1 MKQQTIKQHFPALAS
16 GFSFLDNAAGA
27 QVPRACIEG
36 ITNFLESASCNIG
49 MPYAGSQLSTS
60 VRDQTRIETAEFF
73 GCKPEEVVLGPS
85 ATALT
90 FRLSTAF
97 SRLFKA
103 GDEIIISELE
113 HECNASP
120 WRELERIG
128 CSIKIWRATW
138 SEGKLELTQLEKLLS
153 SKTRLLAIT
162 GAANS
167 LGNRPD
173 VTGATTLA
181 HSVGAWVVNDLVHD
195 SPHHLPD
202 VTKTNV
208 DFAFFSAYK
217 VFGTH
222 LGFMYIRH
230 SLLEQLPAQKLH
242 FIPDDSLLK
251 FEPGT
256 NNYEGMAG
264 WLGTLSYLRQELGDG
279 LSGRAGLARAYET
292 IEKIEKPLLE
302 YALERI
308 KNLPNAILYGEPSS
322 QNRVGTFCYNIG
334 NANPMEVVKYLG
346 EQGVGVAGGHY
357 YAMLPMTALG
367 LYPSGAIRTSI
378 AHYTDQSDLDKLF
391 DALEEK
397 D

>member
-1 MKQQTIKQHFPALAS
+1 M
-16 GFSFLDNAAGA
+16 
-27 QVPRACIEG
+27 PRACIAG
-36 ITNFLESASCNIG
+36 ITAFLESASCNVG

-60 VRDQTRIETAEFF
+60 VRDQTRLETAEFF
-73 GCKPEEVVLGPS
+73 GCSPDEVVLGPS

-128 CSIKIWRATW
+128 CEIKIWRAHW
-138 SEGKLELTQLEKLLS
+138 SEGHLDLADLEKLLS
-153 SKTRLLAIT
+153 PKTRLLAIT

-173 VTGATTLA
+173 VAGATKLA

-202 VTKTNV
+202 VKKSDV

-222 LGFMYIRH
+222 LGFMYVRQN
-230 SLLEQLPAQKLH
+230 LLEKLPAQKLH

-264 WLGTLSYLRQELGDG
+264 WLGTLSYLRQELGG
-279 LSGRAGLARAYET
+279 GLAGREGLVKAYQQ
-292 IEKIEKPLLE
+292 IEAIEKPLLE
-302 YALERI
+302 YALERL
-308 KNLPNAILYGEPSS
+308 KALSGATLYGEPSS
-322 QNRVGTFCYNIG
+322 QNRVGTFCFNLAQAG
-334 NANPMEVVKYLG
+334 PLEVVKYLG
-346 EQGVGVAGGHY
+346 EHGVGVAGGHY
-357 YAMLPMTALG
+357 YATMPMTALG
-367 LYPSGAIRTSI
+367 LYPTGAIRASI
-378 AHYTDQSDLDKLF
+378 GHYSTKADLDKLF
-391 DALEEK
+391 DALEKK

>member
-1 MKQQTIKQHFPALAS
+1 MKQHTIKQHFPALSS

-27 QVPRACIEG
+27 QVPRACITG

-49 MPYAGSQLSTS
+49 MPYTGSQLSTL

-103 GDEIIISELE
+103 GDEVIISELE

-128 CSIKIWRATW
+128 CVVKIWRATW
-138 SEGKLELTQLEKLLS
+138 SEGKLELSELEQLLS

-173 VTGATTLA
+173 VTGATALA
-181 HSVGAWVVNDLVHD
+181 HGVGAWVVNDLVHD

-222 LGFMYIRH
+222 LGFMYIRQN
-230 SLLEQLPAQKLH
+230 LLEQLPAQKLY

-279 LSGRAGLARAYET
+279 LNGRAGLTRAYET
-292 IEKIEKPLLE
+292 IEQIEKPLLE

-308 KNLPNAILYGEPSS
+308 KNLPNATLYGELSS
-322 QNRVGTFCYNIG
+322 QNRVGTFCFNLG
-334 NANPMEVVKYLG
+334 SANPMEVVKYLG
-346 EQGVGVAGGHY
+346 GQGVGVAGGHY

-378 AHYTDQSDLDKLF
+378 AHYTSQADLDKLF
-391 DALEEK
+391 DALEKK

>member
-1 MKQQTIKQHFPALAS
+1 MKQHFPALTS

-27 QVPRACIEG
+27 QVPRACITG
-36 ITNFLESASCNIG
+36 ITNFLESASCNVG
-49 MPYAGSQLSTS
+49 MPYTGSQLSTF

-73 GCKPEEVVLGPS
+73 GCNGEEVVLGPS

-97 SRLFKA
+97 SRLFKV

-128 CSIKIWRATW
+128 CVIKIWRATW
-138 SEGKLELTQLEKLLS
+138 TQGKLELSELEKLLS

-162 GAANS
+162 SAANS

-173 VTGATTLA
+173 VTGAAALA

-202 VTKTNV
+202 VKKTNV

-222 LGFMYIRH
+222 LGFMYIRQ
-230 SLLEQLPAQKLH
+230 SLLETLPAQKLH

-264 WLGTLSYLRQELGDG
+264 WLGTLSYLRQELGNG
-279 LSGRAGLARAYET
+279 LSGRPGLTRAYET
-292 IEKIEKPLLE
+292 IEQIEKPLLE
-302 YALERI
+302 YALDRI
-308 KNLPNAILYGEPSS
+308 KNLSSATLYGEPSS
-322 QNRVGTFCYNIG
+322 QHRVGTFCFNLG

-346 EQGVGVAGGHY
+346 EQGVGVAGGHF

-367 LYPSGAIRTSI
+367 LYPSGAIRTSL
-378 AHYTDQSDLDKLF
+378 AHYTTQADLDKLF
-391 DALEEK
+391 DALEKK

>member
-1 MKQQTIKQHFPALAS
+1 MDNFKQHFPALAS

-27 QVPRACIEG
+27 QVPRACIAG
-36 ITNFLESASCNIG
+36 ITAFLESASCNIG
-49 MPYAGSQLSTS
+49 MPYAGSELSTA
-60 VRDQTRIETAEFF
+60 VRDQTRVETAEFF
-73 GCKPEEVVLGPS
+73 GCSPSEVVLGPS

-90 FRLSTAF
+90 FRLSSAF

-120 WRELERIG
+120 WRELEQIG
-128 CSIKIWRATW
+128 CVVKIWRATW
-138 SEGKLELTQLEKLLS
+138 SEGRLELSQLEKLLT
-153 SKTRLLAIT
+153 KRTRLLAIT

-173 VTGATTLA
+173 VAGATALA

-202 VTKTNV
+202 VKASDV

-222 LGFMYIRH
+222 LGFMYIRQN
-230 SLLEQLPAQKLH
+230 LLEQLPAQKLH

-279 LSGRAGLARAYET
+279 LTARSGLARAYER
-292 IEKIEKPLLE
+292 IEAIEKPLLE
-302 YALERI
+302 YALERL
-308 KNLPNAILYGEPSS
+308 KALPNATLYGEPSS
-322 QNRVGTFCYNIG
+322 QNRVGTFCFNIG
-334 NANPMEVVKYLG
+334 ADPLEVVKYLG
-346 EQGVGVAGGHY
+346 QQGVGVAGGHY
-357 YAMLPMTALG
+357 YAMLPMSALG
-367 LYPSGAIRTSI
+367 LYPTGAIRASI
-378 AHYTDQSDLDKLF
+378 GHYSTKTDLDKLF
-391 DALEEK
+391 DALEKK

>member
-1 MKQQTIKQHFPALAS
+1 MKQHFPALAS

-27 QVPRACIEG
+27 QVPQACITA
-36 ITNFLESASCNIG
+36 ITNFLESASCNVG
-49 MPYAGSQLSTS
+49 MPYAGSQLSTRI
-60 VRDQTRIETAEFF
+60 RDQTRVETAQFF
-73 GCKPEEVVLGPS
+73 NCKPEEVVIGPS

-90 FRLSTAF
+90 FRLATAL
-97 SRLFKA
+97 SRIFQA

-128 CSIKIWRATW
+128 CVIKIWQAKWT
-138 SEGKLELTQLEKLLS
+138 EGRLELADLAALLTPR
-153 SKTRLLAIT
+153 TRLLAIT
-162 GAANS
+162 AAANS

-173 VTGATTLA
+173 VAGATALA
-181 HSVGAWVVNDLVHD
+181 HSVGAWVVNDVVHD

-202 VTKTNV
+202 IQASNV

-217 VFGTH
+217 VFSTH
-222 LGFMYIRH
+222 LGFMYIREA
-230 SLLEQLPAQKLH
+230 LLEALPAQKLH

-264 WLGTLSYLRQELGDG
+264 WLGTLGYLRTELGNS
-279 LSGRAGLARAYET
+279 LPARAGLIRAYEK
-292 IEKIEKPLLE
+292 IESIEKPLVD

-308 KNLPNAILYGEPSS
+308 KNLPNAIMYGEPSS
-322 QNRVGTFCYNIG
+322 QNRVGTFCFNLG
-334 NANPMEVVKYLG
+334 QANPLEVVKYLG

-357 YAMLPMTALG
+357 YATLPMNALG
-367 LYPSGAIRTSI
+367 LYPTGAIRTSI
-378 AHYTDQSDLDKLF
+378 AHYTTQTDLDTLF
-391 DALEEK
+391 DALEKK